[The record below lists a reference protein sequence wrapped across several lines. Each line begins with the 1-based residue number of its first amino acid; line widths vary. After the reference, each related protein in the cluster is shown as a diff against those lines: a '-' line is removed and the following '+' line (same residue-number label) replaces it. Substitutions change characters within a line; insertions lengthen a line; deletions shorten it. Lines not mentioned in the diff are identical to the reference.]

1 MKTEQ
6 IMHRD
11 LNGVSVRQSTKTSFF
26 NANDLL
32 SLYLKQK
39 GAREKRIS
47 DYLDNAQT
55 KSYMTAIQADSLN
68 TANSRELECQLI
80 EPYYTKRGKYG
91 GTWMHPYLFIDFAMW
106 LSPEFK
112 LTCVKW
118 IYDKL
123 IDLRLEGGETYKLVN
138 RALFNRKPNTTQH
151 EYSNEAKMINKLVF
165 GNPSGGQRNGASEAQ
180 LQLLSSLQKADIH
193 FIEQGLDYY
202 DRFVKLAEVK
212 KTLLLVS

>member
-6 IMHRD
+6 IMLRD
-11 LNGVSVRQSTKTSFF
+11 LNGVPVRQSTKTSYF

-32 SLYLKQK
+32 DIYIQTGGVEKRLDRYFDNKS
-39 GAREKRIS
+39 AREYIS
-47 DYLDNAQT
+47 T
-55 KSYMTAIQADSLN
+55 IQADILN
-68 TANSRELECQLI
+68 TTNSGELESSLV

-106 LSPEFK
+106 LSPKFK

-123 IDLRLEGGETYKLVN
+123 IDLRLEGGETFKAVN
-138 RALFNRKPNTTQH
+138 RALFNQKPNTTH
-151 EYSNEAKMINKLVF
+151 FEYSNEAKMINKLVF
-165 GNPSGGQRNGASEAQ
+165 GNPSGGQRNGASEEH
-180 LQLLSSLQKADIH
+180 LDLLTRLQKADIH

-202 DRFVKLAEVK
+202 DRFEALKKVKAS
-212 KTLLLVS
+212 LLLTV

>member
-6 IMHRD
+6 IMERN
-11 LNGVSVRQSTKTSFF
+11 LNGVVVRQSTKTSYF

-32 SLYLKQK
+32 AIYMS
-39 GAREKRIS
+39 ANPEKPKYVADYFANKTTQDYIS
-47 DYLDNAQT
+47 
-55 KSYMTAIQADSLN
+55 AIQADILN
-68 TANSRELECQLI
+68 TQNSHIIKSPVI
-80 EPYYTKRGKYG
+80 EPFHSKRGRNG

-123 IDLRLEGGETYKLVN
+123 IDLRIEGGDTFKHVN
-138 RALFNRKPNTTQH
+138 MALFDKKPNMAPH

-165 GNPSGGQRNGASEAQ
+165 NDPSGGQRNGASEKQ
-180 LQLLSSLQKADIH
+180 LELLTKLQKLDVHYIN
-193 FIEQGLDYY
+193 QGLDYFE
-202 DRFVKLAEVK
+202 RFKALSKAK
-212 KTLLLVS
+212 DMFLLVQ